1 MRMPVAF
8 QNPFLLLTLLVAG
21 WGAWRL
27 LAWVASGGRLPLRGR
42 RGSASAF
49 AGAGL
54 AVQALYNPGVKHA
67 IEARAEEEQMREED
81 EDGDPPDAGRPASSA
96 ADRPVNTK

>member
-1 MRMPVAF
+1 MPVAL

-27 LAWVASGGRLPLRGR
+27 VAWLASGGRLPLRGR

-54 AVQALYNPGVKHA
+54 AVQALYNPSARHA
-67 IEARAEEEQMREED
+67 IEARAEEDVLCEED
-81 EDGDPPDAGRPASSA
+81 DDGDPPDPVPVTSSPRDTRVA
-96 ADRPVNTK
+96 PQ

>member
-1 MRMPVAF
+1 MLFVL

-21 WGAWRL
+21 WGTWRL
-27 LAWVASGGRLPLRGR
+27 LVWTGSGGKLPLRGR

-54 AVQALYNPGVKHA
+54 AVQALYSPAAKHV
-67 IEARAEEEQMREED
+67 IEARDEDEQRREDD
-81 EDGDPPDAGRPASSA
+81 EDGDPPEAGSGASPPADTAVSA
-96 ADRPVNTK
+96 K

>member
-1 MRMPVAF
+1 MPVAL

-27 LAWVASGGRLPLRGR
+27 IAWLASGGRLPLRGR

-49 AGAGL
+49 SGAGL
-54 AVQALYNPGVKHA
+54 AVQALYNPSARHA
-67 IEARAEEEQMREED
+67 IEARAEEDVLCEED
-81 EDGDPPDAGRPASSA
+81 EDGDPPEAGAGTSTPADTAVSA
-96 ADRPVNTK
+96 K